1 MANLLLSS
9 SLLNWLWLIILGVI
23 LIAFFVVVL
32 ILLPVKAWFK
42 GLTCG
47 CKISIFKLIA
57 LKSRKANVATIVDAF
72 ICAKKAGIYIDI
84 EELETH
90 HMAGGDITGVVN
102 ALISA
107 YNAKI
112 EMSVDTA
119 KALDL
124 AGYNV
129 FDVVKSSINPRVVE
143 TQVFNAVCKDGIE
156 LKARAKITIK
166 GRISKTIGSAGEET
180 IISRVV
186 ESVSSAI
193 SGSDSH
199 KEVLQNL
206 DFISNMVIA
215 KNLDKGT
222 CFDILSIDIVNVEIG
237 KDIGSIFMMEQAK
250 REQQLS
256 TYKMEERKYKALCEE
271 QELKA
276 KAQKMQIAK
285 IEAEAEVPKALAK
298 AFEEGKINIMDYY
311 KVQNI
316 IADTNMR
323 KSFALSNKKTNKD
336 DDDDIDSFDLD

>member
-9 SLLNWLWLIILGVI
+9 SILNWLWLIIFGVI

-32 ILLPVKAWFK
+32 ILLPVKIWFK
-42 GLTCG
+42 SISCG
-47 CKISIFKLIA
+47 CKIPMFQLIG
-57 LKSRKANVATIVDAF
+57 LKSRKANVSVIVDAF
-72 ICAKKAGIYIDI
+72 ICAKKAGIYVDI

-90 HMAGGDITGVVN
+90 HIAGGDITGIVN

-112 EMSVDTA
+112 ELSIDTA

-129 FDVVKSSINPRVVE
+129 FDVVKSSINPRVIE
-143 TQVFNAVCKDGIE
+143 TQTFNAVCKDGIE
-156 LKARAKITIK
+156 LKARAKVTVK
-166 GRISKTIGSAGEET
+166 GKISKVLGNAGEET
-180 IISRVV
+180 ILSRVV
-186 ESVSSAI
+186 ESISSAI

-199 KEVLQNL
+199 QEVLQNL

-222 CFDILSIDIVNVEIG
+222 CFDILSIDIISTEIG
-237 KDIGSIFMMEQAK
+237 KDIGSMFMMEQAK
-250 REQQLS
+250 REQQLA
-256 TYKMEERKYKALCEE
+256 TYKMEERKYQALCEE

-276 KAQKMQIAK
+276 KVQKMKIAK
-285 IEAEAEVPKALAK
+285 IEADAEVPKALAK

-323 KSFALSNKKTNKD
+323 KSLALSNKKNNTD
-336 DDDDIDSFDLD
+336 DDGVDSFDLD

>member
-9 SLLNWLWLIILGVI
+9 SLINWLWLIILGVI

-32 ILLPVKAWFK
+32 ILLPVKIWFK
-42 GLTCG
+42 CVS
-47 CKISIFKLIA
+47 CKCKVSMFKLIA
-57 LKSRKANVATIVDAF
+57 LKSRKVNVATIVDAY
-72 ICAKKAGIYIDI
+72 ICAQKAGIYIDI

-90 HMAGGDITGVVN
+90 HMAGGDVSGLVN

-112 EMSVDTA
+112 ELSVDTA

-143 TQVFNAVCKDGIE
+143 TQTFNAVCKDGIE
-156 LKARAKITIK
+156 LKARAKITLK
-166 GRISKTIGSAGEET
+166 GRISKTLGSAGEET
-180 IISRVV
+180 ILSRVV
-186 ESVSSAI
+186 ESVSSAL

-199 KEVLQNL
+199 QEVLQNL
-206 DFISNMVIA
+206 DFISKMVLA

-222 CFDILSIDIVNVEIG
+222 CFEILSIDIVNTEIG
-237 KDIGSIFMMEQAK
+237 KNIGAEFRMEQEK
-250 REQQLS
+250 RNQQIATYQLEQ
-256 TYKMEERKYKALCEE
+256 RKHQAIIEE

-276 KAQKMQIAK
+276 KVQQMQIAK

-311 KVQNI
+311 KVQNL

-323 KSFALSNKKTNKD
+323 KALAVSSSRPNDNN
-336 DDDDIDSFDLD
+336 DIDDFDLD